1 MNRNSAA
8 FQQNE
13 SSLTSAWIHRQKRRR
28 QVNSLHSKL
37 NFSYKSLHI
46 FYFGL
51 SRLRECLVSF
61 FTVYDGLFLCRKVF
75 EAYWDHLKVYAEHRP
90 SNTKKPWSIHTLAP
104 FLEPLSSSQGECC
117 WFMRGKIASAF
128 CRSEMGLRPL
138 CSPQWRGELAIV
150 VGT

>member
-13 SSLTSAWIHRQKRRR
+13 SSLLVHEFAARKNP
-28 QVNSLHSKL
+28 QVNPLHSKL
-37 NFSYKSLHI
+37 NLSYKSLHI

-117 WFMRGKIASAF
+117 WFMRGKIVPAF
-128 CRSEMGLRPL
+128 CRSEMRLRPL